1 MKIYLLVIIILTASL
16 LTVQGQKEGS
26 IKGAIKDTASG
37 LLLNGAT
44 VTVLLAKDSSLVN
57 FSRTNSNGYFSI
69 HNLENGGYRLL
80 VTHVGYIN
88 ISKPFVISAALTD
101 IDFGTLIISNKSTL
115 LQEVTVIQEKP
126 PVVIRNDTLEYNAG
140 SFKTKPNAV
149 VEDLLKKLPGI
160 QVDKDGKVK
169 SNGEEVKR
177 VLVDGKEFFGNDP
190 KMATKNLPADAID
203 KVQVFDRKSDQSR
216 FTGFDDGNSEKTIN
230 LTIKPDK
237 KNGVFGKATA
247 GAGDKGLYQGS
258 LNVNSFS
265 GARQLSAIGMLN
277 NTNKQGFS
285 FMDILNFTGGLP
297 GAGGRGGAGMQ
308 IDLNSMGL
316 PIQGA
321 ANNQGIT
328 TTKAGGLNY
337 NNTFQKNLDVTS
349 SYFYNRLQTGK
360 TEKVLQ
366 QWLLPG
372 NNFNTTKDN
381 NSNNTNESHR
391 VNITGDYKIDS
402 ANSIKLSSSVN
413 RQQSQYNINS
423 NYNAI
428 ATAGNLL
435 NDGHTN
441 SFIEGDGYSW
451 NNNAL
456 FRHRFPKKGRTFSA
470 NLSFNLNNSN
480 SNGGLQSLNNYY
492 LPNGGL
498 QQSDTINQVNS
509 QDNSSRNYG
518 AVLSYTEPL
527 SKKSLLEF
535 NYNFNAVHSVS
546 DKTTFDFDKLSGK
559 HTSLNDALSNGFLND
574 YMYHRPGIN
583 WRFQQKKYNFTV
595 GAAVQQASLDSKFH
609 IMAKDSAIE
618 RSFVNFLPNAHLQYN
633 VNQFKNI
640 RVLYN
645 TFTRQPSVTQLQPL
659 TDNTDPL
666 NIKVGNPDLKQ
677 EYYHRLQTE
686 YISFDPY
693 RHTSFFAALTAG
705 LTGNKI
711 VNADQVGAQGQRIT
725 QPVNVNGAYNVNV
738 NTSWGF
744 PVKKI
749 KSKLNLNS
757 SLAKTHN
764 IGFVNAGK
772 NNINAWNASQELT
785 WNYTY
790 KELLDLSAGA
800 ELIYN
805 DVKYSL
811 QKQQNVQ
818 YWNQHYTFEIN
829 LYLPKGFSFASDVD
843 YTTRS
848 GLAQG
853 YNLTAVLWNA
863 GIAKQV
869 FKNKK
874 GELRFQVYDILNQ
887 NIGVSR
893 SSNQNYIEDLS
904 YNVLKRFW
912 QLSFTYNI
920 SRFAGKNIAAPGS
933 KGSNIQVINQGRNQ

>member
-1 MKIYLLVIIILTASL
+1 MKLYLLL
-16 LTVQGQKEGS
+16 LVTLLSSFLNANAQKEGS
-26 IKGAIKDTASG
+26 IKGIVKDTASSQ
-37 LLLNGAT
+37 LLSGAT
-44 VTVLLAKDSSLVN
+44 VTVLLAKDSSLVS
-57 FSRTNSNGYFSI
+57 FARTNSQGIFSI
-69 HNLENGGYRLL
+69 RNIEYGNYRLL
-80 VTHVGYIN
+80 ITHVGYVN
-88 ISKPFVISAALTD
+88 ISKVFSLSASLVD
-101 IDFGTLIISNKSTL
+101 VDFGMLVISNKSTL
-115 LQEVTVIQEKP
+115 LQEVTVTQEKP
-126 PVVIRNDTLEYNAG
+126 PVVVRNDTLEYNAG

-230 LTIKPDK
+230 LTIKADK

-247 GAGDKGLYQGS
+247 GAGDKGLYQGNF
-258 LNVNSFS
+258 NVNSFS
-265 GARQLSAIGMLN
+265 GERQLSAIGMLN

-285 FMDILNFTGGLP
+285 FLDILNFTGGLP
-297 GAGGRGGAGMQ
+297 GAGGRGGGGMQ

-321 ANNQGIT
+321 SNNQGIT

-337 NNTFQKNLDVTS
+337 NNTFQKNLDVLS
-349 SYFYNRLQTGK
+349 SYFYNRLQTDK
-360 TEKVLQ
+360 TEKVYQ

-381 NSNNTNESHR
+381 ASNNTNESHR
-391 VNITGDYKIDS
+391 FNVSGDYKIDS
-402 ANSIKLSSSVN
+402 ANSLKLVSSVN
-413 RQQSQYNINS
+413 MQQSQYNVNS
-423 NYNAI
+423 KYNSI
-428 ATAGNLL
+428 AAAGNLL
-435 NDGHTN
+435 NDGAAS
-441 SFIEGDGYSW
+441 SFIKGNGYSW

-456 FRHRFPKKGRTFSA
+456 FRHRFAKKGRTFSA
-470 NLSFNLNNSN
+470 NLSVNLNNSK

-492 LPNGGL
+492 LPDGSL
-498 QQSDTINQVNS
+498 QQSDTINQVNN
-509 QDNSSRNYG
+509 QDNDSKSYG
-518 AVLSYTEPL
+518 AVLSYTEAL

-535 NYNFNAVHSVS
+535 NYNFNATHSVS
-546 DKTTFDFDKLSGK
+546 DKATYDYDKLSGK
-559 HTSLNDALSNGFLND
+559 HSLLNDALSNNFVSD
-574 YMYHRPGIN
+574 YIYHRPTIN
-583 WRFQQKKYNFTV
+583 WRNQQAKYSFAI
-595 GAAVQQASLDSKFH
+595 GAAVQEASLNSSFH
-609 IMAKDSAIE
+609 IMGKDSAIE
-618 RSFVNFLPNAHLQYN
+618 RSFFNFLPNANLQYKI
-633 VNQFKNI
+633 NQYKNI
-640 RVLYN
+640 RAVYN
-645 TFTRQPSVTQLQPL
+645 TFTRQPNVTQLQPL
-659 TDNTDPL
+659 ADNTDPL
-666 NIKVGNPDLKQ
+666 NIKIGNPDLKQ
-677 EYYHRLQTE
+677 EYYHRLQGE

-711 VNADQVGAQGQRIT
+711 VNADQLGAQGQRIT
-725 QPVNVNGAYNVNV
+725 QPVNANGAYNVSV

-744 PVKKI
+744 PVRKI

-757 SLAKTHN
+757 GVSQSHN
-764 IGFVNAGK
+764 IGFVNAAK
-772 NNINAWNASQELT
+772 NNINVWNASQEIT
-785 WNYTY
+785 WNYDY
-790 KELLDLSAGA
+790 KEILDLSAGVEA
-800 ELIYN
+800 IYN

-811 QKQQNVQ
+811 QSQQNVQ

-848 GLAQG
+848 GLTQG
-853 YNLTAVLWNA
+853 YNINAILWNA

-874 GELRFQVYDILNQ
+874 GEFRLQVYDILSQ
-887 NIGVSR
+887 NAGVSR

-912 QLSFTYNI
+912 QLSFTYNL

-933 KGSNIQVINQGRNQ
+933 RKSNIQVINGKGM

>member
-1 MKIYLLVIIILTASL
+1 MKVYLLLINIFFSSL
-16 LTVQGQKEGS
+16 LAVHAQKEGS
-26 IKGAIKDTASG
+26 IKGIIKDTSSG
-37 LLLNGAT
+37 LPLSDAT
-44 VTVLLAKDSSLVN
+44 VTVLLAKDSSLVS
-57 FSRTNSNGYFSI
+57 FSRTNNNGFFTI
-69 HNLENGGYRLL
+69 RNLEKDAYRLL
-80 VTHVGYIN
+80 VTHVGYLN
-88 ISKPFVISAALTD
+88 ITTQFVITATFTD
-101 IDFGTLIISNKSTL
+101 IDFGTLIINNKSTL
-115 LQEVTVIQEKP
+115 LQEVTVTQEKP

-230 LTIKPDK
+230 LTIKSDK

-247 GAGDKGLYQGS
+247 GAGDKGLYQGNF
-258 LNVNSFS
+258 NVNSFS
-265 GARQLSAIGMLN
+265 GERQFSAIGMLN

-297 GAGGRGGAGMQ
+297 GAGGRGGGMQ
-308 IDLNSMGL
+308 ADMNSMGL

-321 ANNQGIT
+321 NNNQGIT

-337 NNTFQKNLDVTS
+337 NNSWQKNLDVMS
-349 SYFYNRLQTGK
+349 SYFYNRLQTDK
-360 TEKVLQ
+360 TEKAYQ

-381 NSNNTNESHR
+381 NSANTNESHR
-391 VNITGDYKIDS
+391 INISGDYKIDS
-402 ANSIKLSSSVN
+402 TNSLKLTSSVN
-413 RQQSQYNINS
+413 LQQSQYNINS
-423 NYNAI
+423 NYNST

-435 NDGHTN
+435 NDGYANLFTA
-441 SFIEGDGYSW
+441 GKGYNW
-451 NNNAL
+451 NNSAL
-456 FRHRFPKKGRTFSA
+456 FRHRFAKKGRTFSA
-470 NLSFNLNNSN
+470 NLSVNLNNTK

-492 LPNGGL
+492 LPDGSL
-498 QQSDTINQVNS
+498 QQSDTINQVNN
-509 QDNSSRNYG
+509 QYNDSRSYG

-535 NYNFNAVHSVS
+535 NYNFNATRSTS
-546 DKTTFDFDKLSGK
+546 DKRTFDFDKPSGK
-559 HTSLNDALSNGFLND
+559 YAALNDALSNNFLSD
-574 YMYHRPGIN
+574 YIYHRPTIN
-583 WRFQQKKYNFTV
+583 WRNQQKKYNFAI
-595 GAAVQQASLDSKFH
+595 GAAVQQAALNSKFH

-618 RSFVNFLPNAHLQYN
+618 RSFVNFLPNANMQYK
-633 VNQFKNI
+633 VSQYKNI
-640 RVLYN
+640 RVFYN

-659 TDNTDPL
+659 TDNSDPL
-666 NIKVGNPDLKQ
+666 NIKIGNPGLKQ
-677 EYYHRLQTE
+677 EYYHRLQAE

-693 RHTSFFAALTAG
+693 RHTSFFAGLTGG

-711 VNADQVGAQGQRIT
+711 VNADQLGAQGQRIT
-725 QPVNVNGAYNVNV
+725 QPVNVNGAYNVSM

-757 SLAKTHN
+757 ALSQSHN
-764 IGFVNAGK
+764 IGFVNTLK
-772 NNINAWNASQELT
+772 NNINAWNASQEIV
-785 WNYTY
+785 WNYNY

-800 ELIYN
+800 EVIYN

-811 QKQQNVQ
+811 QNQQNLQ
-818 YWNQHYTFEIN
+818 YWSQHYTFEIN

-848 GLAQG
+848 GLTQG
-853 YNLTAVLWNA
+853 YNLHAVLWNA

-874 GELRFQVYDILNQ
+874 GEFRLQVYDILSQ
-887 NIGVSR
+887 NVGVSR
-893 SSNQNYIEDLS
+893 NNNQNYIEDLS

-933 KGSNIQVINQGRNQ
+933 KGSNIQVIRQ